1 MAALLAKKTGR
12 PVRLFLSREQVCLSM
27 GNRPGNTI
35 TLKAGVKKDGT
46 LVALQSKTVGS
57 GGAYSDGGTGGVD
70 FVIREL
76 YACPNV
82 RCENQ
87 SVYINAGPER
97 PFRAPG
103 HPQGAWA
110 LEIMLDALAAK
121 IGMDPI
127 ALRLKNITL
136 ISQTRNG
143 NPPYTSTGFSDCL
156 KNGAEAFGWAQARA
170 RTPAPSHIKRGVGVA
185 GGIWQGGGGSPPSTA
200 IVKLFADGSANLNM
214 GASDIGTGTKTWG
227 VQIVAE
233 ELGVPMDRI
242 SVEHADTGTTQF
254 ATPSGGSK
262 TVPTESP
269 AIRSAALDV
278 KQQLFAMAA
287 EQLKLP
293 AADLELRGAEVV
305 SKTDATKKVGLG
317 QIQAFGRRGLLVGI
331 GYRVPNPPGKVTN
344 PFGVQF
350 AEVEVNTKTGE
361 IKVVRFLAAHDS
373 GRIMN
378 AKMFQNQVSG
388 GVTMGIGFG
397 LTEDRVMDRA
407 QLGKLLTVNLHD
419 YKMPTALDAPA
430 DKTVLVVD
438 PRDNAFSNT
447 GAKGVGEPATIP
459 TAPAI
464 ANAVFHATG
473 LRLTDAPMSPARV
486 LNAIARPEAGP
497 GGSEGEGVMLRTFA
511 YVRPASVSEALKQM
525 EDRGARLHAGGT
537 DLIGCLRDG
546 VFEAG
551 KVVSLGK
558 LDELRGITVAP
569 DGELRI
575 GALTTIAEIAAHP
588 VVAGKF
594 AALAQAASVVAS
606 PQLRNQGTIGGNLCQ
621 RPRCWYFRGDY
632 HCTRKGGDMCYA
644 LGGENQYHCIFG
656 GGACVIV
663 HPSDTAPALIAL
675 DAKVRIIGPKGAR
688 VIPLE
693 QFYVLPEK
701 DATRETVLE
710 PGEMVLGRARAGHG
724 ARAEERVPQGP
735 RARVVGLRDGRTC
748 ARVDVE
754 GGEDRRRTPRAVRR
768 GSGAVAAAGRRE
780 APHRAETR
788 SEAHRSRRGRGDCRG
803 EAPGAQR
810 LQGAARARPH
820 RGSARWDSRGVVSQS
835 FWLPPS
841 RRQPVTLKI
850 WRAGLEPGRA
860 SPSPPAAPAASTTP
874 TAGPS
879 PASSPSTCRASKR
892 PRR

>member
-1 MAALLAKKTGR
+1 MKDEELYFWNGPLPETQAPAPAPAPEPWGETKVVGKPVTRVDAYDRVSGSATYPSDVMLPDMLHAAILSCPHAHALVKTVDTSAAEKMPGVKAILKDGVVGTNIPWFSGRGGFTSRLFDPHCRYEGDEVAVVAADTIYQAWDAVRAIKVQYDVQPQVTSVADAMKPGAPAVRDGGNVIPPGQPYARGDAEAGFKAADVVLEHTFTTPFELQNAMELHGCVAKWDGPRLTIWESTQGVYGVQTGAARALDIPLANIRVIGHYMGGGFGAKLSHGKYTVMAALLAKKTGR
-12 PVRLFLSREQVCLSM
+12 PVRLFLTREQVCMSM

-57 GGAYSDGGTGGVD
+57 GGAYSDGGTGSVD
-70 FVIREL
+70 YVIREL

-82 RCENQ
+82 RCENA
-87 SVYINAGPER
+87 SAYINAGPER

-110 LEIMLDALAAK
+110 LEIMMDALAAK

-136 ISQTRNG
+136 VSQTRNG

-185 GGIWQGGGGSPPSTA
+185 GGMWQGGAGGPPATA

-227 VQIVAE
+227 AQIVAE

-242 SVEHADTGTTQF
+242 SIEHADTGTTQF

-278 KQQLFAMAA
+278 KQQLFTMAA

-361 IKVVRFLAAHDS
+361 IKVLRVLAAHDS

-378 AKMFQNQVSG
+378 AKMFQNQVNG

-430 DKTVLVVD
+430 DKTVVVVD

-486 LNAIARPEAGP
+486 LNAIAIQKP
-497 GGSEGEGVMLRTFA
+497 
-511 YVRPASVSEALKQM
+511 
-525 EDRGARLHAGGT
+525 
-537 DLIGCLRDG
+537 
-546 VFEAG
+546 
-551 KVVSLGK
+551 
-558 LDELRGITVAP
+558 
-569 DGELRI
+569 
-575 GALTTIAEIAAHP
+575 
-588 VVAGKF
+588 
-594 AALAQAASVVAS
+594 
-606 PQLRNQGTIGGNLCQ
+606 
-621 RPRCWYFRGDY
+621 
-632 HCTRKGGDMCYA
+632 
-644 LGGENQYHCIFG
+644 
-656 GGACVIV
+656 
-663 HPSDTAPALIAL
+663 APA
-675 DAKVRIIGPKGAR
+675 GQKG
-688 VIPLE
+688 
-693 QFYVLPEK
+693 
-701 DATRETVLE
+701 RE
-710 PGEMVLGRARAGHG
+710 
-724 ARAEERVPQGP
+724 
-735 RARVVGLRDGRTC
+735 
-748 ARVDVE
+748 
-754 GGEDRRRTPRAVRR
+754 
-768 GSGAVAAAGRRE
+768 
-780 APHRAETR
+780 
-788 SEAHRSRRGRGDCRG
+788 
-803 EAPGAQR
+803 
-810 LQGAARARPH
+810 
-820 RGSARWDSRGVVSQS
+820 
-835 FWLPPS
+835 
-841 RRQPVTLKI
+841 
-850 WRAGLEPGRA
+850 
-860 SPSPPAAPAASTTP
+860 
-874 TAGPS
+874 
-879 PASSPSTCRASKR
+879 
-892 PRR
+892 